1 LIAASL
7 YFAITLLNVLM
18 RKLVV
23 SMNVTLNG
31 YMAGPFGE
39 LDWHTP
45 YWDNELSRALTQQLG
60 NADTLLLGRVTYSAI
75 APYWQAQQANQF
87 GAREDA
93 DYADMINRYEKVVF
107 SKTLKKVSW
116 RNSRLATRNVSKEI
130 MRLKQ
135 CAGKDLL
142 VYGSGKL
149 VSALTNLSLVDE
161 YRIWVYPVA
170 LTRGRP
176 LFKGLKEKLG
186 VRPYQV
192 KVFDTGVVLM
202 CYETK

>member
-1 LIAASL
+1 
-7 YFAITLLNVLM
+7 
-18 RKLVV
+18 
-23 SMNVTLNG
+23 
-31 YMAGPFGE
+31 MAGPHGE

-45 YWDNELSRALTQQLG
+45 FWDNELSRAVTQQLG

-107 SKTLKKVSW
+107 SKTLKSVSW
-116 RNSRLATRNVSKEI
+116 GNSRLANRSISKEI
-130 MRLKQ
+130 TALKQ
-135 CAGKDLL
+135 SAGKDLL

-149 VSALTNLSLVDE
+149 VAALTKLSLVDE

-170 LTRGRP
+170 LNKGRP
-176 LFKGLKEKLG
+176 LFKGLYEK
-186 VRPYQV
+186 VSMHPASIS
-192 KVFDTGVVLM
+192 VFESGVVLM
-202 CYETK
+202 CYKTKMSS

>member
-1 LIAASL
+1 
-7 YFAITLLNVLM
+7 M

-31 YMAGPFGE
+31 YMAGPYGE

-107 SKTLKKVSW
+107 SKTLKSVSW
-116 RNSRLATRNVSKEI
+116 RNSRLANRNINKEI

-135 CAGKDLL
+135 CTGKDLL

-149 VSALTNLSLVDE
+149 VAALTKLSLVDE

-170 LTRGRP
+170 LRRGRP
-176 LFKGLKEKLG
+176 LFKNLREKLNMQ
-186 VRPYQV
+186 PA
-192 KVFDTGVVLM
+192 KISVFSSGVVLM
-202 CYETK
+202 CYGANLAKADLRVTYSAP